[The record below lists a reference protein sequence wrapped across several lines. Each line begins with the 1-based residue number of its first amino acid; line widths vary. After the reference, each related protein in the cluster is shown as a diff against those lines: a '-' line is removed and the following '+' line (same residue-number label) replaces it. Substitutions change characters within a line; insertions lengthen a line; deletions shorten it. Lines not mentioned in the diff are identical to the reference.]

1 VRFRSLVFIAALAAI
16 TGYSCKERGG
26 RDIDQ
31 GEIHYSIEYFGDVGF
46 NLKEYM
52 PKTLIV
58 SFKDNKI
65 LFEISAPIGNSG
77 ILNLSN
83 PKDEIYDTYLSLF
96 TLKYAYSAEP
106 GEIHPGFEAMK
117 GMKVRKTNETS
128 IICGF
133 NCKNA
138 EVTFPGDKERVFSIW
153 YTDEIDIKNPNKSTP
168 FNEIDG
174 VLMSFFF
181 FLGSAEMHFMAEN
194 VYRKDIPDKTFER
207 KANFI
212 FVSRDQINNIINKM
226 VTM

>member
-1 VRFRSLVFIAALAAI
+1 MVFIAALAAI

>member
-26 RDIDQ
+26 RDIGQ